1 MNSFK
6 SERSMRRLQSRRWLA
21 IAVSVVV
28 GAGAYLAPTPAVAA
42 SAHAATSSYYL
53 SLGDSLAVGH
63 QPGTADE
70 SETLHGYS
78 NRVVVDVASKES
90 LTLEN
95 FGCGGATTSSILTS
109 VGCTGGQAVNAVQY
123 PTTTQVGA
131 AVSFM
136 QAHRGQVKL
145 VTISIGANDYGN
157 CVVSLAPPASCV
169 TAVLPSLESNIKNLT
184 SQLRAAGGPSV
195 TIIGVTDYVDALAYW
210 INGSAGRASAKD
222 WITEFRNTLI
232 PALSKAYAPS
242 KGTLVN
248 MAADSGSYIPLTK
261 LVKDPPYGKIP
272 VAVARN
278 CSLVWMC
285 RTQNGDAH
293 PTSAGYA
300 LMAKEIAKAYLQ
312 RIARP

>member
-1 MNSFK
+1 VKK
-6 SERSMRRLQSRRWLA
+6 SNAGNVAKRLTSRWQFIVA
-21 IAVSVVV
+21 IVAMFGAAVLV
-28 GAGAYLAPTPAVAA
+28 APLPAVAS
-42 SAHAATSSYYL
+42 SAQAARTAYYL

-63 QPGTADE
+63 QPGTSDG

-78 NRVVVDVASKES
+78 NRVVTDLSSKVP

-95 FGCGGATTSSILTS
+95 FGCGGATTSSILTG
-109 VGCTGGQAVNAVQY
+109 VGCSDEQALNAVQY

-136 QAHRGQVKL
+136 KTHPGQVKL
-145 VTISIGANDYGN
+145 ITISIGGNDYAN
-157 CVVSLAPPASCV
+157 CVISLAPPASCV
-169 TAVLPSLESNIKNLT
+169 AALLPSMKTNIESLV

-195 TIIGVTDYVDALAYW
+195 IILGLTDYLDALAYW
-210 INGSAGRASAKD
+210 VDGSAGKTSAKD
-222 WITEFRNTLI
+222 WITEFRSVLV
-232 PALSKAYAPS
+232 PALSHDFASA

-248 MAADSGSYIPLTK
+248 IIADSGSYVPLTK
-261 LVKDPPYGKIP
+261 LVNYPPYGKIP

-300 LMAKEIAKAYLQ
+300 LMAKEIASAYL
-312 RIARP
+312 RATG